1 MHKLRN
7 KYILDVILVFILIY
21 SLKAKNFHI
30 RYEKFFC
37 IKKFIF
43 SKFILI
49 SYFFRKKYLKFK
61 FYSLTNQ
68 IYWTKQQQSLIKIK
82 PSTLMTL
89 LYYLYVFTISLDLV
103 EIYFSIFLFLITT
116 LVKLIKITDYWINN
130 KILTKN
136 FPIFHSIIKYTLF
149 ILLTINIIVL
159 IIIGQKLVIIIATY
173 LKKFFVNMDFKNKLK
188 DLKLSWDYKWVKNNG
203 KKPQKPEE
211 IFSFLDFKN
220 KKKKQKKA
228 YDLKLRIFEAQQ
240 KQKNIYSTTLQQE
253 SFSNKRNWKRNI
265 NIENNP
271 KFTISDQ
278 LNNIKSEF
286 RAYDN
291 QEKKFKK
298 IVVDINKKK
307 ESFFPDESKSLFNEY
322 ISVVKILKKNLKSV
336 EKTLS
341 KNKS

>member
-1 MHKLRN
+1 MHKLCN
-7 KYILDVILVFILIY
+7 KYILNVIFVFILIY
-21 SLKAKNFHI
+21 SLKAKDLNI
-30 RYEKFFC
+30 RYEKFFF

-43 SKFILI
+43 SKFLLI
-49 SYFFRKKYLKFK
+49 SFLFSNKNLKYKFC
-61 FYSLTNQ
+61 SLTNQ
-68 IYWTKQQQSLIKIK
+68 IYWIKQSMIKIK
-82 PSTLMTL
+82 PSTFLTW

-103 EIYFSIFLFLITT
+103 EIYFSIFLFLTTT
-116 LVKLIKITDYWINN
+116 LLKLIKITDYWIKY
-130 KILTKN
+130 KILKEN
-136 FPIFHSIIKYTLF
+136 FPILHSITKYTLF
-149 ILLTINIIVL
+149 VLLIINIIIL

-173 LKKFFVNMDFKNKLK
+173 LKKFFINMDFKNKFK

-203 KKPQKPEE
+203 KNPQNPEG

-253 SFSNKRNWKRNI
+253 SFSNKRNWKKSI

-298 IVVDINKKK
+298 IVVDINKDK
-307 ESFFPDESKSLFNEY
+307 EKFFPDESKSLFNQY